1 MAMGGEAADAG
12 GVRGQNGGRIVKAC
26 GYMIRSMYAVADI
39 GGTTHATPHARM
51 CSHAYNYC
59 PLLAM
64 HGPPA

>member
-12 GVRGQNGGRIVKAC
+12 GGRIVKAC

-39 GGTTHATPHARM
+39 GGTTHPTPHARM

-64 HGPPA
+64 HAPPA